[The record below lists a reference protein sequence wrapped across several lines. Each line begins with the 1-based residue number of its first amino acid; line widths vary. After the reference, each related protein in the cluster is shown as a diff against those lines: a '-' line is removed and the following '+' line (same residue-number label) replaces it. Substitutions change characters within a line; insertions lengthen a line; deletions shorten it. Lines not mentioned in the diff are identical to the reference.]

1 MQQEKSGIKKL
12 SIDNKIIENSYSNK
26 LNYGG
31 M

>member
-1 MQQEKSGIKKL
+1 MQLEKNGIKKM

-26 LNYGG
+26 LNQGG